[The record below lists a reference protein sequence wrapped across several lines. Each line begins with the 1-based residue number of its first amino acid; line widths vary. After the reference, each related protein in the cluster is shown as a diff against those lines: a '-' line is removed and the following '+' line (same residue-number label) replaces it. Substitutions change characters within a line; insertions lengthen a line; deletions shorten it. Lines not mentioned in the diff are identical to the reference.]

1 MMVGTVQRSII
12 AAQRPTEYPTE
23 SYAAVARVYREN
35 PVFIVSLLTPGLWQC
50 LVCPRFVSDFAF
62 DNDLDAHICI

>member
-12 AAQRPTEYPTE
+12 AAQRPTEYPTEYPTE

-35 PVFIVSLLTPGLWQC
+35 PVFIVSLLTPGLW
-50 LVCPRFVSDFAF
+50 
-62 DNDLDAHICI
+62 

>member
-1 MMVGTVQRSII
+1 MMVDTVQRSII

-35 PVFIVSLLTPGLWQC
+35 PVFIVSLLTPGLW
-50 LVCPRFVSDFAF
+50 
-62 DNDLDAHICI
+62 